1 MPADNKIK
9 SRVVHDCQRLIAE
22 FQAYVMKSRNL
33 RKVFFS
39 IKGIYYQAEIKGQT
53 ITWIVPY
60 QFSQSVCRWMSMCND
75 HFLMFLQTPTDVDF
89 RVMLTFLEFYI
100 TLMGFVNFRL
110 YNELNI
116 SYPPKLEA
124 SSGSIQLDNVPASLK
139 QADADDDNATGA
151 ETATLDEFKTV
162 GSNEEGD
169 ENEDAGATTLRQI
182 QEHSQEV
189 SSLRNL
195 FSKCVFFLSRETP
208 RYALEFMITSCGG
221 QVSWDET
228 VGANPPYPETDE
240 RITHHICDRP
250 TVNNRVLSRVY
261 IQPQWVADCINRRK
275 LVRPSLYE
283 PGKELP
289 PHLSPFVEVK
299 EGDYVPDDIEDDT
312 VEQDTEEKENTDAN
326 EAPKN
331 DDEVYEE
338 ELKAEAEGVT
348 FSEYKGDDKKKSA
361 GKKRSATEIDEDA
374 EQKEMAMSMM
384 STKQKKLYKI
394 MKASN
399 QRKADE
405 VCLSCYI
412 ESMEY

>member
-1 MPADNKIK
+1 
-9 SRVVHDCQRLIAE
+9 
-22 FQAYVMKSRNL
+22 
-33 RKVFFS
+33 
-39 IKGIYYQAEIKGQT
+39 
-53 ITWIVPY
+53 
-60 QFSQSVCRWMSMCND
+60 
-75 HFLMFLQTPTDVDF
+75 
-89 RVMLTFLEFYI
+89 
-100 TLMGFVNFRL
+100 MGFVNFRL
-110 YNELNI
+110 YNELNMN
-116 SYPPKLEA
+116 YPPKLDV

-139 QADADDDNATGA
+139 QAEDDNAAGA
-151 ETATLDEFKTV
+151 DTTATLDEFKTV
-162 GSNEEGD
+162 GSKEEDED

-182 QEHSQEV
+182 QEHSLEV

-228 VGANPPYPETDE
+228 VGANPPYPESDE

-250 TVNNRVLSRVY
+250 TVNDRVLSRVY

-312 VEQDTEEKENTDAN
+312 VDQDTEEKENAQAAAPIN
-326 EAPKN
+326 E
-331 DDEVYEE
+331 DQVYEE

-348 FSEYKGDDKKKSA
+348 FSEYKGDDKKTKKKSA

-374 EQKEMAMSMM
+374 EQKEMAMGMM

-394 MKASN
+394 MKATN

-405 VCLSCYI
+405 VCIKDLYTNNSW
-412 ESMEY
+412 MDD